1 LAKKDD
7 EKNFRKTT
15 NIGNLIY
22 LVMSKIKSIKAREI
36 LASGG
41 TPSVE
46 AEVELESG
54 VVEKASVSFGVSAG
68 KHEAAVIFDGDMDR
82 YGGKG
87 MLKAVENIENQI
99 AAEILGMEVT
109 GQREI
114 DEKMIKL
121 DKTED
126 KSNLG
131 GNAILAVSMAVARAA
146 AKDEGIPLY
155 KYLGRKFEI
164 DGNEW
169 ILPIPMMV
177 MIEGGKHAVNTTDI
191 QEYLCMPK
199 GLESA
204 KAAIERNQEIYSQ
217 LGEVLK
223 KNGLSTNV
231 GNEGAY
237 APDGI
242 ESNEIPLKYLVEAIE
257 TLGLKPGEDAVLGID
272 AAASE
277 FYREGKYNLDR
288 DGVSMDG
295 ENLIEYWLKWIEKYP
310 IATVE
315 DLLFEDDWENWTK
328 LTARL
333 PSGVLNIGDDL
344 TATNSKRWQKA
355 IDTKAANSI
364 LIKLNQAGTVSETM
378 DCCILAKVHGL
389 PTIPSHRGGGETDDT
404 FLVDLAVAVGSKYIK
419 VGPTRG
425 ERVVKYNRLME
436 IEEEMF

>member
-1 LAKKDD
+1 LAKEDD

>member
-1 LAKKDD
+1 
-7 EKNFRKTT
+7 
-15 NIGNLIY
+15 
-22 LVMSKIKSIKAREI
+22 
-36 LASGG
+36 
-41 TPSVE
+41 
-46 AEVELESG
+46 
-54 VVEKASVSFGVSAG
+54 
-68 KHEAAVIFDGDMDR
+68 
-82 YGGKG
+82 
-87 MLKAVENIENQI
+87 
-99 AAEILGMEVT
+99 
-109 GQREI
+109 
-114 DEKMIKL
+114 
-121 DKTED
+121 
-126 KSNLG
+126 
-131 GNAILAVSMAVARAA
+131 
-146 AKDEGIPLY
+146 
-155 KYLGRKFEI
+155 
-164 DGNEW
+164 
-169 ILPIPMMV
+169 
-177 MIEGGKHAVNTTDI
+177 
-191 QEYLCMPK
+191 LCMPK

-242 ESNEIPLKYLVEAIE
+242 ESNEKPLKYLVEAIE
-257 TLGLKPGEDAVLGID
+257 SLGLRPGEDAVLGID

-277 FYREGKYNLDR
+277 FYQNGKYNLDR

-315 DLLFEDDWENWTK
+315 DMLFEDDWENWTK
-328 LTARL
+328 LTAKL

-344 TATNSKRWQKA
+344 TATNSKRWQRA

-364 LIKLNQAGTVSETM
+364 LIKLNQAGTVSETI

-436 IEEEMF
+436 IEEELKMT

>member
-1 LAKKDD
+1 
-7 EKNFRKTT
+7 
-15 NIGNLIY
+15 
-22 LVMSKIKSIKAREI
+22 MSKIKSIKAREI

-54 VVEKASVSFGVSAG
+54 AVEKASVSFGVSAG

-87 MLKAVENIENQI
+87 MLKAVENIESRI
-99 AAEILGMEVT
+99 AVEILGMEVT

-121 DKTED
+121 DGTED

-146 AKDEGIPLY
+146 AKDEGITLY
-155 KYLGRKFEI
+155 KYLRRKFEI

-191 QEYLCMPK
+191 QEFLCMPK

-242 ESNEIPLKYLVEAIE
+242 ESNEKPLKYLVEAIE
-257 TLGLKPGEDAVLGID
+257 SLGLRPGEDAVLGID

-277 FYREGKYNLDR
+277 FYQNGKYNLDR

-315 DLLFEDDWENWTK
+315 DMLFEDDWENWTK
-328 LTARL
+328 LTAKL

-344 TATNSKRWQKA
+344 TATNSKRWQRA

-364 LIKLNQAGTVSETM
+364 LIKLNQAGTVSETI

-436 IEEEMF
+436 IEEELKMT

>member
-1 LAKKDD
+1 
-7 EKNFRKTT
+7 
-15 NIGNLIY
+15 
-22 LVMSKIKSIKAREI
+22 MSKIKSIKAREI

-223 KNGLSTNV
+223 KNVLSTNV

-436 IEEEMF
+436 IEEEIKEN

>member
-1 LAKKDD
+1 
-7 EKNFRKTT
+7 
-15 NIGNLIY
+15 
-22 LVMSKIKSIKAREI
+22 MSKIKSIKAREI

-54 VVEKASVSFGVSAG
+54 AVEKASVSFGVSAG

-87 MLKAVENIENQI
+87 MLKAVENIESRI
-99 AAEILGMEVT
+99 AVEILGMEVT

-121 DKTED
+121 DGTED

-146 AKDEGIPLY
+146 AKDEGITLY
-155 KYLGRKFEI
+155 KYLRRKFEI

-177 MIEGGKHAVNTTDI
+177 MIEGGKHAVNTTDV
-191 QEYLCMPK
+191 QEFLCMPK

-242 ESNEIPLKYLVEAIE
+242 ESNEKPLKYLVEAIE
-257 TLGLKPGEDAVLGID
+257 SLGLRPGEDAVLGID

-277 FYREGKYNLDR
+277 FYQNGKYNLDR

-315 DLLFEDDWENWTK
+315 DMLFEDDWENWTK
-328 LTARL
+328 LTAKL

-344 TATNSKRWQKA
+344 TATNSKRWQRA

-364 LIKLNQAGTVSETM
+364 LIKLNQAGTVSETI

-436 IEEEMF
+436 IEEELKMT